1 MALTEDD
8 LSDILLACS
17 DVRLKTYVMF
27 SAFTGMRAVETLS
40 IILKDIN
47 LDSNP
52 ARITL
57 EENSQR
63 QDRIDMYM

>member
-17 DVRLKTYVMF
+17 DVRLKTYVRF
-27 SAFTGMRAVETLS
+27 LAFTAMRAVETLS
-40 IILKDIN
+40 ITLKDIK

-52 ARITL
+52 AQVYIRGEFTKT
-57 EENSQR
+57 
-63 QDRIDMYM
+63 

>member
-1 MALTEDD
+1 
-8 LSDILLACS
+8 
-17 DVRLKTYVMF
+17 MF
-27 SAFTGMRAVETLS
+27 LAFTAMRAVETLS

-63 QDRIDMYM
+63 QDRIDMCM